1 MCIHL
6 YSICCLS
13 MSLTIFRPDHMP
25 LACPSRPNIWRRSCQ
40 HVALARTCAWWSSPH
55 RNVRRDLDVLQWPR
69 GHWCAQC
76 LPSEWHPPTRW
87 LGDPVQGDARWQYAT
102 MVSKKNKWNDILIIH
117 KKQIK
122 WTLLLLWLTKQ
133 RLTATI
139 EIRQKHPKTSMIPM
153 CIALLSLRSP
163 SPLSSTVSYSM
174 YLLRVGN
181 ASDICPLQEI
191 TPCYTLSTLITESLT
206 HIVSMTS
213 YYHIIILPL
222 RANWVEESPRH
233 LHRTSSA
240 MRQNWAKSM
249 MRG

>member
-1 MCIHL
+1 M
-6 YSICCLS
+6 
-13 MSLTIFRPDHMP
+13 
-25 LACPSRPNIWRRSCQ
+25 
-40 HVALARTCAWWSSPH
+40 
-55 RNVRRDLDVLQWPR
+55 VL
-69 GHWCAQC
+69 
-76 LPSEWHPPTRW
+76 
-87 LGDPVQGDARWQYAT
+87 
-102 MVSKKNKWNDILIIH
+102 
-117 KKQIK
+117 
-122 WTLLLLWLTKQ
+122 
-133 RLTATI
+133 
-139 EIRQKHPKTSMIPM
+139 M

-240 MRQNWAKSM
+240 MRRELSEVDDARIGGSTAQDHCWPEDQSCLSWGVKPEKLACQRHMKPFTPGIYDMSQHVITSSVLNQDPFCQIYKLYKILITL
-249 MRG
+249 